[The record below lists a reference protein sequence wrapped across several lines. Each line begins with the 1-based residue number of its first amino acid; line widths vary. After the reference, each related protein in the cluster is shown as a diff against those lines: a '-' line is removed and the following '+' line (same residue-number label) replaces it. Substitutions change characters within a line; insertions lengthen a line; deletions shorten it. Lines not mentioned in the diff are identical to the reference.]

1 MECFV
6 QNFKYLAILNNWFV
20 TDKKVILMGYFAACP
35 NIGNIL
41 GDVYSGI
48 LIGKDDLPLYAPI
61 YLAGLSLFIMNVI
74 DTLLLENAPPE
85 DTKRMMLEEY
95 ERAN

>member
-1 MECFV
+1 MV
-6 QNFKYLAILNNWFV
+6 WSAWYKILNNVAILNNWFV

-35 NIGNIL
+35 NVGNIL

-48 LIGKDDLPLYAPI
+48 LIGKYNLPLYTPI

-74 DTLLLENAPPE
+74 NTLFL
-85 DTKRMMLEEY
+85 
-95 ERAN
+95 